1 MDKEDLI
8 KQITDNLLKIKNKLK
23 NNIIK
28 EAIKKNLTNFDYEA
42 FSLIIDGYLEN
53 QEKLV
58 TLEDRFLKQLSEASI
73 VFIENTNSESR
84 VELYKIL
91 LLDSINLLID
101 IYNEVIPKYK
111 KQSILYQMV
120 DTLSKISREEFSTRY
135 DNLLNL
141 LNNSEE
147 NSNLIL
153 YTKTENKPFKLFR
166 NSNKSLGVI
175 VGGDDN
181 KISLTK
187 ERLINTVYEG
197 QEYSHHKSYADVV
210 IEKILDNTIFD
221 NIKNNNDEIRKT
233 SFIEAKLEA
242 LDKKNFEVLGQF
254 SELKNLFER
263 REAEFAQVSE
273 ILEKSKTL
281 VSEFENAKEAVLK
294 NIELKQATT
303 YWETQAKEYD
313 KKYLIY
319 FGINIFIA
327 ICLIVTTFYLINHT
341 GLFITNTTDLIG
353 KELPDAITKIAHSAS
368 FFNYIIFIMF
378 TTIMVWMMK
387 ILVKIMLS
395 NYHLAVDANE
405 RVIMINTYLVLLE
418 DGKGFE
424 ESDRKVIL
432 DNIFRQTNH
441 GIIKDE
447 TSVTVADIVSS
458 FKK

>member
-101 IYNEVIPKYK
+101 SYNEVIPKYK

-303 YWETQAKEYD
+303 YWEEQAEKYD
-313 KKYLIY
+313 KKYKFYFWANIIIAVILIISA
-319 FGINIFIA
+319 FF
-327 ICLIVTTFYLINHT
+327 LINKS
-341 GLFITNTTDLIG
+341 GLFMNNITVDNSN
-353 KELPDAITKIAHSAS
+353 AIENLKNLVQSVP
-368 FFNYIIFIMF
+368 FFNYVIFILY
-378 TTIMVWMMK
+378 TTLVIWIMK

>member
-1 MDKEDLI
+1 MDRNQLKEEIIKNLI
-8 KQITDNLLKIKNKLK
+8 TIQNKLK
-23 NNIIK
+23 NSIIK
-28 EAIKKNLTNFDYEA
+28 KAIIDYVLHEAINYENFILLINSYIKNKEILTVLSDLF
-42 FSLIIDGYLEN
+42 YLEQFN
-53 QEKLV
+53 NS
-58 TLEDRFLKQLSEASI
+58 LKT
-73 VFIENTNSESR
+73 FIGKTINENYVSSYK
-84 VELYKIL
+84 VEILDAINMMINCQDIL
-91 LLDSINLLID
+91 LQTKNNENSIKE
-101 IYNEVIPKYK
+101 NEKDFSERYHQPEEKDFSTESENSVLK
-111 KQSILYQMV
+111 
-120 DTLSKISREEFSTRY
+120 SKIE
-135 DNLLNL
+135 D
-141 LNNSEE
+141 
-147 NSNLIL
+147 
-153 YTKTENKPFKLFR
+153 
-166 NSNKSLGVI
+166 
-175 VGGDDN
+175 
-181 KISLTK
+181 
-187 ERLINTVYEG
+187 
-197 QEYSHHKSYADVV
+197 
-210 IEKILDNTIFD
+210 
-221 NIKNNNDEIRKT
+221 
-233 SFIEAKLEA
+233 LE
-242 LDKKNFEVLGQF
+242 KKNFEVLGQF
-254 SELKNLFER
+254 SELKNLVEK
-263 REAEFAQVSE
+263 RETEFAQVSE
-273 ILEKSKTL
+273 VLEKSKTL
-281 VSEFENAKEAVLK
+281 ESEFENAKEAVLK

-303 YWETQAKEYD
+303 YWEEQAEKYD

-424 ESDRKVIL
+424 ESDKKVIL

>member
-197 QEYSHHKSYADVV
+197 QEYSHHKSYSDIV
-210 IEKILDNTIFD
+210 IEKILDNSIFD
-221 NIKNNNDEIRKT
+221 KIENKHNSSKIVDESLNKKISELENKNYELI
-233 SFIEAKLEA
+233 
-242 LDKKNFEVLGQF
+242 GQI
-254 SELKNLFER
+254 SELKNMYEK
-263 REAEFAQVSE
+263 RENEFSQVSE
-273 ILEKSKTL
+273 VLEKSKTL
-281 VSEFENAKEAVLK
+281 ESEFDNAKEAVLK

-303 YWETQAKEYD
+303 YWEEQAEKYD
-313 KKYLIY
+313 KKYKFYFWANIIIAVILIISA
-319 FGINIFIA
+319 FF
-327 ICLIVTTFYLINHT
+327 LINKS
-341 GLFITNTTDLIG
+341 GLFMNNITVDNSN
-353 KELPDAITKIAHSAS
+353 AIENLKNLVQSVP
-368 FFNYIIFIMF
+368 FFNYVIFILY
-378 TTIMVWMMK
+378 TTLVIWIMK